1 MLVLVVCIG
10 VNLSVDCFLCIIDYS
25 VIRIDLL
32 VEFEIAASLSL
43 AEFLCDLVRLVLC
56 DLCSCRLDWD
66 IACQPRNLIRNF

>member
-1 MLVLVVCIG
+1 MLVLVICIG
-10 VNLSVDCFLCIIDYS
+10 VNLSVDCFLCIIDHS

-56 DLCSCRLDWD
+56 DLCFCRLDWD
-66 IACQPRNLIRNF
+66 IARQPRNLIRNF